1 MPAKAR
7 VGQEIRRVPA
17 GARGIRIPHNTTHAI
32 LEAHGLARRDRPGQ
46 RRSFVG
52 HGRAHTNPAWHGD
65 WKQLKDGRRLI
76 AYEGDASRLITGY
89 GVFEHATSANA
100 VKVLRGAIAEHGKP
114 ASVLTDHGAQSCAT
128 GAESRR
134 RGATEFEN
142 FLVANGIRHVLARV
156 RHPQT
161 NGKTG
166 RFFGVLTQKIHLFV
180 DIDELVAWR
189 DTVNPHMA
197 LNAGE
202 PGTPCEALGRK
213 MAPPGAATAADEEA
227 GEEYAVSWQ
236 PPSGGPGR
244 GDLEAAQAAGR
255 LRT

>member
-1 MPAKAR
+1 
-7 VGQEIRRVPA
+7 
-17 GARGIRIPHNTTHAI
+17 
-32 LEAHGLARRDRPGQ
+32 
-46 RRSFVG
+46 
-52 HGRAHTNPAWHGD
+52 
-65 WKQLKDGRRLI
+65 
-76 AYEGDASRLITGY
+76 
-89 GVFEHATSANA
+89 
-100 VKVLRGAIAEHGKP
+100 
-114 ASVLTDHGAQSCAT
+114 
-128 GAESRR
+128 
-134 RGATEFEN
+134 
-142 FLVANGIRHVLARV
+142 
-156 RHPQT
+156 
-161 NGKTG
+161 
-166 RFFGVLTQKIHLFV
+166 VLTQKIHLFV